1 MFDVVGYVNIMERG
15 GKRWINLNIYYEKFF
30 FVKFSD
36 LDSYEIEK
44 CIMRNY

>member
-15 GKRWINLNIYYEKFF
+15 GKRWINLNIYYEKF
-30 FVKFSD
+30 SD
-36 LDSYEIEK
+36 LDSCEIEK